1 MLEYLITLKEFCLDA
16 IEHNITQEKLMIAF
30 CVILFFTTIF
40 LKREKV
46 FFSFPRYIHKRYGR
60 VGYTCLMLVYGFLLG
75 TPLAVLFNL
84 DVFFI
89 LITMAMFA
97 FDNDGSHLYKEG
109 DKNRK

>member
-60 VGYTCLMLVYGFLLG
+60 VGYTCLMLVYGFIVG
-75 TPLAVLFNL
+75 TPVAVLF
-84 DVFFI
+84 DCGIFCI
-89 LITMAMFA
+89 LTTMGIFA
-97 FDNDGSHLYKEG
+97 IDNNGSHLYREG
-109 DKNRK
+109 NKNRK